1 MEFAAAREYL
11 AKRLNMP
18 TDMSSRVI
26 ATEIPAQVRA
36 HCFFSARVAEGHVL
50 DRLRDVSDAY
60 GRGDIDLATA
70 REKFKRWYDR
80 EKPGK
85 RFEDGETLGNIASTM
100 RLDLVM
106 RQNAAMAAA
115 VGRYQV
121 SRDPDIEE
129 RWPCWRYIT
138 GPNPRPS
145 HAELD
150 GKVFLKSDPIW
161 HRIYPPWDFN
171 CNCDV
176 EDAELP
182 ERGPDKVRDGD
193 VAKPETGFAFDP
205 AEAFN
210 EVDISRLDVGIE
222 REEIH
227 EALVDFCAKNDGS
240 ANIVAKELV
249 DDPVI
254 ASVDVPSADR
264 KEEIKAQIDAWVA
277 KIPKDT
283 QGRLDVSGMAPE
295 SIDLGRMLEIHRLM
309 LGIRPEDARISLSIP
324 GGQNFGIKHWLKNH
338 ADTLRGEDVIDLLER
353 SLWNPSV
360 IPTEEIA
367 GKKRR
372 LSFEIKDKDKNIST
386 VLFEYLDEERK
397 DMRHWELVNTW
408 LPSDEY
414 MDRRQKKM
422 TDAHRN

>member
-1 MEFAAAREYL
+1 MEFAAARQYL

-26 ATEIPAQVRA
+26 ATEVPAQVRA

-182 ERGPDKVRDGD
+182 ERGPDEVRDGD

-205 AEAFN
+205 AEAFKQFDLTQLN
-210 EVDISRLDVGIE
+210 DQDRTDFEIAYGGAAKQQNNILHMMPGSSNRVSSDDLGMASATTWNLPAAPGKIDAAIGASQIKTGFSVTDARGASVEFGEKLTEHWDGKGQGDVIGRYERLPWAIDTVKNPIEIWTDLTQDTYVKAYTTGKKPLGVVVAVKHTGEVNTYYLEKLNRLDK
-222 REEIH
+222 
-227 EALVDFCAKNDGS
+227 A
-240 ANIVAKELV
+240 
-249 DDPVI
+249 
-254 ASVDVPSADR
+254 R
-264 KEEIKAQIDAWVA
+264 K
-277 KIPKDT
+277 
-283 QGRLDVSGMAPE
+283 
-295 SIDLGRMLEIHRLM
+295 
-309 LGIRPEDARISLSIP
+309 GIRVTT
-324 GGQNFGIKHWLKNH
+324 F
-338 ADTLRGEDVIDLLER
+338 
-353 SLWNPSV
+353 
-360 IPTEEIA
+360 
-367 GKKRR
+367 
-372 LSFEIKDKDKNIST
+372 
-386 VLFEYLDEERK
+386 
-397 DMRHWELVNTW
+397 
-408 LPSDEY
+408 
-414 MDRRQKKM
+414 
-422 TDAHRN
+422 

>member
-106 RQNAAMAAA
+106 RQNASMAAA

-205 AEAFN
+205 AEAFS
-210 EVDISRLDVGIE
+210 EVDISLFDVGSD
-222 REEIH
+222 REKVH
-227 EALVDFCAKNDGS
+227 EQLVEFCAKND
-240 ANIVAKELV
+240 ANTIIVAKNTPDGPQFAGVSELS
-249 DDPVI
+249 P
-254 ASVDVPSADR
+254 AR
-264 KEEIKAQIDAWVA
+264 KDEIKAQIDAWKA
-277 KIPKDT
+277 KISRDA
-283 QGRLDVSGMAPE
+283 QGRLDASGMEEE
-295 SIDLGRMLEIHRLM
+295 SVSLGPMLEVHRQA
-309 LGIRPEDARISLSIP
+309 LGIGYDESHINLQMP
-324 GGQNFGIKHWLKNH
+324 GNRDFGVKHWLNNH
-338 ADTLRGEDVIDLLER
+338 EDTFDAETAIQLFEKTI
-353 SLWNPSV
+353 WNPDAMV
-360 IPTEEIA
+360 HEEIL
-367 GKKRR
+367 GSKRR
-372 LSFEIKDKDKNIST
+372 LAFMYSLDDMNAQT
-386 VLFEYLDEERK
+386 VLFEHK
-397 DMRHWELVNTW
+397 ITQQGIKWELVDAW
-408 LPSDEY
+408 KPPAQY
-414 MDRRQKKM
+414 MESQKKRQ
-422 TDAHRN
+422 ALHRN